1 MTDATFTGNPNGNG
15 NGNGN
20 GYQEEVILLP
30 PARREARREC
40 SRTSRSTPPWVLS
53 PILPLPP
60 VLELEAEEEVRGRS
74 SPLLNLLENESP
86 PILTFM
92 SPQRPKCL
100 LKESA
105 SSPSL
110 EPVISNQR
118 VRKLTGP

>member
-1 MTDATFTGNPNGNG
+1 MTDASVNSNGN
-15 NGNGN
+15 
-20 GYQEEVILLP
+20 QDDRLLLP
-30 PARREARREC
+30 QAKREAQRER
-40 SRTSRSTPPWVLS
+40 SRTSRVTPPWPVS

-60 VLELEAEEEVRGRS
+60 VLELGAEKAVRGRS
-74 SPLLNLLENESP
+74 SPLLDLLENESP

-92 SPQRPKCL
+92 SPQRPNFL
-100 LKESA
+100 VQDSP